1 MLALKESNLDLSLC
15 SSFTNF
21 VKLLVLL
28 LSKPCFK
35 EGHSTIPDLMSC
47 HASLAD
53 GIICLLLDYFSLS
66 LSV

>member
-35 EGHSTIPDLMSC
+35 EGHSTIPDLMSY

-53 GIICLLLDYFSLS
+53 GTI
-66 LSV
+66 